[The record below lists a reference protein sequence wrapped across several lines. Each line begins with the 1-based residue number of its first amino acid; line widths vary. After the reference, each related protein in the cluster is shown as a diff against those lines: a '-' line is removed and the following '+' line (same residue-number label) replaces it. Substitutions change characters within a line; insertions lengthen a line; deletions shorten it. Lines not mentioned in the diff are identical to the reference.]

1 MIDWIHKRCGKS
13 EEAHLI
19 MKDDLAGG
27 RLPSSDFDENAAWWW
42 IMIIAFNLNVMM
54 KTLAFEPSMTNK
66 RMKAIKFSI
75 INIPGKVLERSRELL
90 LRLPQ
95 GHPAY
100 EMLIAARKKIAM
112 LQQAPSG

>member
-42 IMIIAFNLNVMM
+42 IMIIAFNLNV
-54 KTLAFEPSMTNK
+54 TSGFHVA
-66 RMKAIKFSI
+66 
-75 INIPGKVLERSRELL
+75 
-90 LRLPQ
+90 
-95 GHPAY
+95 GHVQ
-100 EMLIAARKKIAM
+100 IRR
-112 LQQAPSG
+112 QQRCGRNSTATP